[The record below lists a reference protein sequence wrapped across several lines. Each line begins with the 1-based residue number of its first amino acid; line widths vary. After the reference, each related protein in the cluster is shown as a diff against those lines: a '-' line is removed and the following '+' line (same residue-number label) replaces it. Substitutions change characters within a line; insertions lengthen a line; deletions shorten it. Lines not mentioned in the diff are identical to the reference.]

1 MGDEQKEDEALPDN
15 LNGTL
20 SIRVGKRSEI
30 AKENF
35 TFKISECYAV
45 FEAKIKQYVSKH
57 ASDVTEHGDLR
68 FKHSV
73 RVKQSDFMKLD
84 AENFKDAITKSYHT
98 AATRRTFEGT
108 NHVF

>member
-45 FEAKIKQYVSKH
+45 FEAKIKQYVSKP
-57 ASDVTEHGDLR
+57 R
-68 FKHSV
+68 
-73 RVKQSDFMKLD
+73 
-84 AENFKDAITKSYHT
+84 
-98 AATRRTFEGT
+98 ATSPSMVIFGLSTQFVL
-108 NHVF
+108 NKVIL